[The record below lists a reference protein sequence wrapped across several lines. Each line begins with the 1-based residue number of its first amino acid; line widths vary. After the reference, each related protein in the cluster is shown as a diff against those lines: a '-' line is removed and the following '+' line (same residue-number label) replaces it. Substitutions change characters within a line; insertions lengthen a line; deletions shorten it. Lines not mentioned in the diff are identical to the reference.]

1 MKLSAIISMVM
12 MAMILGS
19 VEAASS
25 SKCMY
30 CRRMD
35 KNAGFL
41 VAYSYCNQTEE
52 CLKDAWNY
60 LNRECVDGWRKGT
73 SYELDYCEPDNIS
86 CPEFVSSEEKYQKY
100 YNNTWSLASGGQ
112 CIVKVDAQAGLARVI
127 FDNTSFLGIE
137 DDKAQIGDVI
147 TVESGIRE
155 ILIYNGA
162 ESGPLTFDISFSGA
176 ASLLAGAAALTASAF
191 F

>member
-1 MKLSAIISMVM
+1 M
-12 MAMILGS
+12 
-19 VEAASS
+19 
-25 SKCMY
+25 
-30 CRRMD
+30 
-35 KNAGFL
+35 
-41 VAYSYCNQTEE
+41 
-52 CLKDAWNY
+52 
-60 LNRECVDGWRKGT
+60 
-73 SYELDYCEPDNIS
+73 
-86 CPEFVSSEEKYQKY
+86 
-100 YNNTWSLASGGQ
+100 
-112 CIVKVDAQAGLARVI
+112 KVDATAALARVI

-176 ASLLAGAAALTASAF
+176 TTLLAGAAALTASTF